1 MDSPELPVEMIKY
14 ILSFLSVSDRKEAA
28 LVNQAWYV
36 ASQDYQFQKDV
47 MYSIPA
53 SASLETL
60 KRFGRRPQSCVVLN
74 NLDGSALSKD
84 IIKNIALHLGPHL
97 KSLSIHGSSITE
109 SSFMFLIPHCQSLEK
124 LDLSG
129 CNSLFMSGILLAK
142 ADSVLRV
149 KEGLANVQELN
160 LSSLRY
166 LSDLTFNRL
175 TDCTPNLKRLA
186 LAGCHI
192 TFKFDPYHGS
202 NVCNSTA
209 VLSLRNI
216 LRFLRSQVQSLRSL
230 DFSRTGITPDALRSV
245 VQVEGFRLEELVL
258 QNCKDLSDDAI
269 SALCNC
275 QPGLVTLDL
284 RSCSELSDRA
294 VASISSS
301 LKNLQHLYLGNM
313 RRVTDSSLKG
323 LPELPHLQ
331 VLDLSHCYQVAG
343 KELLKGLSS
352 PHIQTKMRSLN
363 FSCCSLVKDTTVLSL
378 ARLLGSRLHTL
389 DLSSCV
395 YITDNSIQAI
405 ASYLSNLKVLRLG
418 WCKEIT
424 DWGLLG
430 METPSEEHDPSREKD
445 EKGPKFSRTFGN
457 LGFFT
462 PPKYLE
468 DKPCLLTEA
477 EMEDLKA
484 RRGPS
489 VRALTSLRELDL
501 TACTKLTDISITKVI
516 QFAALKK
523 LSLSMVTEVTDVSL
537 RSVAE
542 HCRSLEQLSL
552 SHCCNLTNDGL
563 TEAAKCLRRLAHLDV
578 SCCDKITDQAL
589 EVIAVECKGLKSLD
603 VSMCDGITMLGVEL
617 VQLKIPSLTSIQTR
631 FVGGADLSFTL

>member
-1 MDSPELPVEMIKY
+1 
-14 ILSFLSVSDRKEAA
+14 
-28 LVNQAWYV
+28 
-36 ASQDYQFQKDV
+36 
-47 MYSIPA
+47 
-53 SASLETL
+53 
-60 KRFGRRPQSCVVLN
+60 
-74 NLDGSALSKD
+74 
-84 IIKNIALHLGPHL
+84 LGPHL

-430 METPSEEHDPSREKD
+430 METPKFQKLQEFYPSLGFIVSIITPTSHEKSHPEESEVCPITSEPQ
-445 EKGPKFSRTFGN
+445 EKGYKIV
-457 LGFFT
+457 
-462 PPKYLE
+462 LE
-468 DKPCLLTEA
+468 TRKQKEVPNESITRQPVLAISKEA